1 MPHRIMAD
9 VDVSMMKNTALT
21 AALLSTVL
29 LQYGCAGVKVQEGAP
44 VWIMNPGSG
53 VVASCGFNIKGRY
66 AQEQCA
72 LMRARERLAAQQGVE
87 ISSVSYLSERVRND
101 ASSVSLNKETMEKVS
116 AKTVKARIRDTWY
129 DAQRDEYYVWLE
141 SH

>member
-1 MPHRIMAD
+1 
-9 VDVSMMKNTALT
+9 MMKKTGLSAWLLM
-21 AALLSTVL
+21 AALLL
-29 LQYGCAGVKVQEGAP
+29 GGCAGQPRNGGAP
-44 VWIMNPGSG
+44 DWIMNPGSG

-87 ISSVSYLSERVRND
+87 ISSVSYLSERMRND
-101 ASSVSLNKETMEKVS
+101 ASSVSLNKETLEKVS
-116 AKTVKARIRDTWY
+116 GVTVKARIRDTWY

>member
-1 MPHRIMAD
+1 
-9 VDVSMMKNTALT
+9 MMKKTGLSAWLLM
-21 AALLSTVL
+21 AALLL
-29 LQYGCAGVKVQEGAP
+29 GGCAGQPRNGGAP
-44 VWIMNPGSG
+44 DWIMNPGSG

-72 LMRARERLAAQQGVE
+72 LMRARERLAVQQGVE

-101 ASSVSLNKETMEKVS
+101 ASSVSLNKETLEKVS
-116 AKTVKARIRDTWY
+116 GVTVKARIRDTWY

>member
-1 MPHRIMAD
+1 
-9 VDVSMMKNTALT
+9 MMKKTGLSALLLM
-21 AALLSTVL
+21 AALLL
-29 LQYGCAGVKVQEGAP
+29 GGCAGQPRNGGAP
-44 VWIMNPGSG
+44 DWIMKPGSG

-87 ISSVSYLSERVRND
+87 ISSVSYLSERMRND
-101 ASSVSLNKETMEKVS
+101 ASSVSLNKETLEKVS
-116 AKTVKARIRDTWY
+116 GVTVKARIRDTWY

>member
-1 MPHRIMAD
+1 
-9 VDVSMMKNTALT
+9 MMKKTGLSALLLM
-21 AALLSTVL
+21 AALLL
-29 LQYGCAGVKVQEGAP
+29 GGCAGQPRNGGAP
-44 VWIMNPGSG
+44 DWIMNPGSG

-87 ISSVSYLSERVRND
+87 ISSVSYLSERMRND
-101 ASSVSLNKETMEKVS
+101 ASSVSLNKETLEKVS
-116 AKTVKARIRDTWY
+116 GITVKARIRDTWY

>member
-1 MPHRIMAD
+1 
-9 VDVSMMKNTALT
+9 MMKKTGLSALLLM
-21 AALLSTVL
+21 AALLL
-29 LQYGCAGVKVQEGAP
+29 GGCAGQPRNGGAP
-44 VWIMNPGSG
+44 DWIMNPGSG

-87 ISSVSYLSERVRND
+87 ISSVSYLSERMRND
-101 ASSVSLNKETMEKVS
+101 ASSVSLNKETLEKVS
-116 AKTVKARIRDTWY
+116 GVTVKARIRDTWY

>member
-1 MPHRIMAD
+1 
-9 VDVSMMKNTALT
+9 MKNTVLVTAFLT
-21 AALLSTVL
+21 TVL
-29 LQYGCAGVKVQEGAP
+29 LQYGCAGVQVQDGAP
-44 VWIMNPGSG
+44 EWIMNPGNG

-101 ASSVSLNKETMEKVS
+101 ASSVSLNKETLEKVS
-116 AKTVKARIRDTWY
+116 GIMVKARVRDTWY
-129 DAQRDEYYVWLE
+129 DAQRDEYYVWME